1 MIRRISAVILTVAML
16 ALGMLLCLAGCGQ
29 SNAMIM
35 VGLALSAGQEGD
47 KTGELLQSA
56 LEESGHSVELAC
68 AQTSQE
74 QTEQLGNLM
83 KDGASVLVV
92 QSVDSVAVE
101 NLFNDPKN
109 DVSDLTVIACGAPIA
124 ADCVKAY
131 VGPDLYDAARQQ
143 AEQVV
148 KELNLNEP
156 ERSYT
161 VELVAGNGA
170 ERAVAGA
177 MEVLQPYVD
186 KGTVT
191 ISAGSDV
198 ESCHTEDPAAR
209 IAQLCK
215 DTYAEQELDA
225 VLCLGEGQVSQVI
238 EALKENYTG
247 AAWPVVTG
255 YGCDEEIVGYL
266 ASKMLTMTAYPEELT
281 TEQLT
286 ELVTAA
292 IAATEEERQDTVIPC
307 SAVTRGNYKKLLIKS
322 GLYTKNKDGSYTKN

>member
-1 MIRRISAVILTVAML
+1 MIRRISAVILTAVTLM
-16 ALGMLLCLAGCGQ
+16 LGMLLCLSGCGQ

-35 VGLALSAGQEGD
+35 VGLALSGAQEGD
-47 KTGELLQSA
+47 KTGAALQSA

-68 AQTSQE
+68 AGSAEE
-74 QTEQLGNLM
+74 QTEQIGNLIR
-83 KDGASVLVV
+83 DGASVLVV

-101 NLFNDPKN
+101 NLFSDPKN
-109 DVSDLTVIACGAPIA
+109 DVSNVTVIACGAPITA
-124 ADCVKAY
+124 ECVKAY

-148 KELNLNEP
+148 KELNLDEP

-215 DTYAEQELDA
+215 GTYAEQELDA
-225 VLCLGEGQVSQVI
+225 VLCLGEGQTKQVI
-238 EALKENYTG
+238 EALKEDYLG

-255 YGCDEEIVGYL
+255 YGCDEELVGYL
-266 ASKMLTMTAYPEELT
+266 AAKMLNMTAYPDELT
-281 TEQLT
+281 TEELT
-286 ELVTAA
+286 EKVTAA
-292 IAATEEERQDTVIPC
+292 IVATEEEKQDTLLPC
-307 SAVTRGNYKKLLIKS
+307 HAVTRSNYKKLLVET
-322 GLYTKNKDGSYTKN
+322 GLYTKNKDGSFTKN